1 MEERIK
7 NIEEQLNKD
16 PSLRKK
22 AEKEIKELGKL
33 NIEAPKEDED
43 QGGDS
48 EEEKE
53 EDEEDRKYQDP
64 KMEPLLNNS

>member
-7 NIEEQLNKD
+7 NIEEQLKKD

-22 AEKEIKELGKL
+22 AEKEIEELGNL
-33 NIEAPKEDED
+33 NIEVPKEDEEE
-43 QGGDS
+43 GGDS

-53 EDEEDRKYQDP
+53 EDEEDRKY
-64 KMEPLLNNS
+64 